1 MASILEHVTL
11 NQLTDDLKDAIIDVG
26 GVVEE
31 DVLPSDY
38 PNIIR
43 EQLHTGPKVI
53 MNGELYEGDGIVL
66 TQKDNG
72 YEVSA
77 NTSAVTTGR
86 LSITQP
92 VNKTIE
98 AGTPLQE
105 VLEVTFN
112 DILSQVPS
120 TKQVNDQISNIES
133 QIGNVNNR
141 VDNVNSKVDNTNT
154 KLSTLNTRIDTLND
168 SIESQN
174 GNFNAQIENVRL
186 EIPKKISD
194 LVDSSELATK
204 AELEVL
210 KSSVD
215 DTNTNISALNTRIDT
230 LNDSIESQN
239 GNFNT
244 QIEKVKSEIPKKISD
259 LVDGSELATKDELK
273 EYVTGDELSKKGYL
287 TEHQDISGLAT
298 KDELDILKSS
308 VDNIS
313 NSYASKDYVDLKLE
327 NTNNKIDNLSS
338 SLDNKIEIVK
348 SKIDCFN
355 NDLTDS
361 KISIGDLGSRID
373 VTNNKIDAANIK
385 IEDVE
390 DRVDSLRLGLVDLNT
405 SVDNK
410 LTELSSKIDDIKIPQ
425 IDTSNLVTK
434 GEFNTLNNTVNNI
447 SNTYASQEWVNKQI
461 ENVTGMNPEESL
473 GAVIEDVRNLEASV
487 GSINNEINTLKEKV
501 NNIPLDNYA
510 TKDDLEKAKSE
521 LDVKFNG
528 RLSTL
533 ETSVG
538 DLETSTNNRL
548 TQAED
553 ALVNIVGVLE
563 TVKTELEEN
572 IPNRYYT
579 KTEIDGIIEGLG
591 GDEPSTPEVSVEE
604 FEALKSQ
611 VETNKQSIVV
621 LQDASETYLTKES
634 ASETYLTQES
644 ASETYVT
651 NTVLE
656 TQVRDIVNET
666 ITELPTTGENMTEEE
681 VDDFW
686 SNTSFG

>member
-1 MASILEHVTL
+1 
-11 NQLTDDLKDAIIDVG
+11 
-26 GVVEE
+26 
-31 DVLPSDY
+31 
-38 PNIIR
+38 
-43 EQLHTGPKVI
+43 
-53 MNGELYEGDGIVL
+53 MND
-66 TQKDNG
+66 
-72 YEVSA
+72 A
-77 NTSAVTTGR
+77 NTNISA
-86 LSITQP
+86 
-92 VNKTIE
+92 
-98 AGTPLQE
+98 
-105 VLEVTFN
+105 
-112 DILSQVPS
+112 
-120 TKQVNDQISNIES
+120 
-133 QIGNVNNR
+133 
-141 VDNVNSKVDNTNT
+141 
-154 KLSTLNTRIDTLND
+154 LNTRIDTLND

-174 GNFNAQIENVRL
+174 GNFNAQIENVRS

-194 LVDSSELATK
+194 LVDSSDLATK
-204 AELEVL
+204 VEL
-210 KSSVD
+210 D
-215 DTNTNISALNTRIDT
+215 
-230 LNDSIESQN
+230 
-239 GNFNT
+239 
-244 QIEKVKSEIPKKISD
+244 
-259 LVDGSELATKDELK
+259 
-273 EYVTGDELSKKGYL
+273 EYVTEDELSKKGYL

-298 KDELDILKSS
+298 KDELDILKLS

-313 NSYASKDYVDLKLE
+313 NSYISKDYVDLKLE
-327 NTNNKIDNLSS
+327 NTNNKIDNLAS

-361 KISIGDLGSRID
+361 KISIGDLGGRID

-461 ENVTGMNPEESL
+461 ENVTGVNPEESL

-579 KTEIDGIIEGLG
+579 KTEIDEIIEGLG

-621 LQDASETYLTKES
+621 LQDASETYLT
-634 ASETYLTQES
+634 QES

-666 ITELPTTGENMTEEE
+666 ITELPTIGENMTEEE
-681 VDDFW
+681 VNDFW

>member
-98 AGTPLQE
+98 AGTPMQE

-120 TKQVNDQISNIES
+120 TKQVNDQISNIEN
-133 QIGNVNNR
+133 QISNVNNR
-141 VDNVNSKVDNTNT
+141 VDNVNSKIDNTNT
-154 KLSTLNTRIDTLND
+154 NISTLNTRIDTLND

-174 GNFNAQIENVRL
+174 GNFNAQIENVKSEIQS

-194 LVDSSELATK
+194 LVDDSGLATK
-204 AELEVL
+204 DELDVL
-210 KSSVD
+210 KSSVND
-215 DTNTNISALNTRIDT
+215 ANTNISALNTRIDT

-239 GNFNT
+239 DDFNA
-244 QIEKVKSEIPKKISD
+244 QIENVRSEIPKKISD
-259 LVDGSELATKDELK
+259 LVDSSDLATKVELD
-273 EYVTGDELSKKGYL
+273 EYVTEDELSKKGYL

-298 KDELDILKSS
+298 KDELDILKLS

-313 NSYASKDYVDLKLE
+313 NSYISKDYVDLKLE
-327 NTNNKIDNLSS
+327 NTNNKIDNLAS

-361 KISIGDLGSRID
+361 KISIGDLGGRID

-461 ENVTGMNPEESL
+461 ENVTGVNPEESL

-579 KTEIDGIIEGLG
+579 KTEIDEIIEGLG

-621 LQDASETYLTKES
+621 LQDASETYLT
-634 ASETYLTQES
+634 QES

-666 ITELPTTGENMTEEE
+666 ITELPTIGENMTEEE
-681 VDDFW
+681 VNDFW